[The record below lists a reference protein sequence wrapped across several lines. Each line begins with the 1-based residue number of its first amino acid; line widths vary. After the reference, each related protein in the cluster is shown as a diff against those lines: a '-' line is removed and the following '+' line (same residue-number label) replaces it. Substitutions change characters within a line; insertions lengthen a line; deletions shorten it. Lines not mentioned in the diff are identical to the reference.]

1 MVEEATH
8 DDGGRIDHLYLKKSP
23 DMQADTE
30 LLQYSPYYSDHDA
43 LCLTLTARVQVL

>member
-30 LLQYSPYYSDHDA
+30 LLHYSPYYSDHDA